1 MIYTLTIT
9 KTITAEIEIEAAS
22 EEEARK
28 LAENE
33 IVFENAHLENN
44 VTDED
49 VTRELTDENNIVIET
64 W

>member
-9 KTITAEIEIEAAS
+9 KTVTSEIEIEAAC
-22 EEEARK
+22 EEEARE

-33 IVFENAHLENN
+33 LMFEDAHLENN

-49 VTRELTDENNIVIET
+49 VTRELSDENNIVIES